1 MVYYKFCDPYWILIS
16 SLWSNIVVSSQN
28 YISMIEILIEDFMIE
43 RTNEEYTL
51 LTKVRLCLI
60 FSVIAIVNVNMDFN

>member
-1 MVYYKFCDPYWILIS
+1 
-16 SLWSNIVVSSQN
+16 
-28 YISMIEILIEDFMIE
+28 MIEILIEDFMIE